1 VATTH
6 SEPNPDLQANTVLR
20 VTAYDKASSLMVSL
34 LLLVGVAATSLF
46 IIWLSTVIVF
56 VKFSKPIRMIQY
68 PGRGD
73 HDPGFA
79 RDPEGPGVE
88 ELDVV
93 MEEAPVEAALEPVS
107 NLASTVAASY
117 DSFDT
122 DAVVSTKGR
131 GGLGDS
137 RPPGPEGE
145 GENVVPPWQRWEIR
159 YESNDPIE
167 YRRQLDF
174 FGMEIGAA
182 GGAKQVDYAFNVSKN
197 PISTRKGDGKK
208 ELRVYLTW
216 KPGSPLREFDEN
228 ILQDAGIAF
237 QNRIVMQFIPQETV
251 YVTLHR
257 LEFENSEKLKK
268 DPLEWLKTYFKV
280 RKTSTGYEFYIDEQ
294 LFRPRPT
301 NARTG

>member
-1 VATTH
+1 
-6 SEPNPDLQANTVLR
+6 
-20 VTAYDKASSLMVSL
+20 
-34 LLLVGVAATSLF
+34 
-46 IIWLSTVIVF
+46 
-56 VKFSKPIRMIQY
+56 MIQY

-73 HDPGFA
+73 HDAGFA

-93 MEEAPVEAALEPVS
+93 IEDAPLEAALEPVS

-137 RPPGPEGE
+137 RPPGPLGE

-159 YESNDPIE
+159 YESNDEVE
-167 YRRQLDF
+167 YRRVLDF
-174 FGMEIGAA
+174 FGIEVGAA
-182 GGAKQVDYAFNVSKN
+182 GGSKLVDYAFNVSKS
-197 PISTRKGDGKK
+197 PISKRQGEGKK

-216 KPGSPLREFDEN
+216 KPGSPLREFDQN
-228 ILQDAGIAF
+228 ILQDAGIAY
-237 QNRIVMQFIPQETV
+237 QNRIVMQFLPQNV
-251 YVTLHR
+251 YEDLHR
-257 LEFENSEKLKK
+257 LEFENSEKTKK

-280 RKTSTGYEFYIDEQ
+280 RKSRNGYEFYIDEQ
-294 LFRPRPT
+294 LFRPRPV